1 MPKKQ
6 WPTKSLDK
14 SDLLITQRVK
24 RIFDQGNLTQG
35 DLARELAVS
44 QPHVSRLL
52 VGKTAWQNKYL
63 YQLTALYNVSIN
75 SLLLDPQ
82 EVPIVSLIENDEG
95 FQYTATVQQNVWLGK
110 APAPPGEPN
119 LAGLYCLQ
127 VKGNFFKP
135 FFGPGSFIYAQK
147 DGNDIQEDM
156 LVIYLSENAY
166 GMLRQV
172 KFDHD
177 TIILKSLSPSGKN
190 IKRPKTHLRLLER
203 VVWIKI

>member
-6 WPTKSLDK
+6 RPTKSLDK
-14 SDLLITQRVK
+14 IDLLITRRVK
-24 RIFDQGNLTQG
+24 RIFDQGNLTQE
-35 DLARELAVS
+35 DLARELAIS

-52 VGKTAWQNKYL
+52 VGKTAWQNRYL
-63 YQLTALYNVSIN
+63 YHLSALFNVSIN

-82 EVPIVSLIENDEG
+82 EVPIVSHIENDEG
-95 FQYTATVQQNVWLGK
+95 FQYTATVHQNVWLGK
-110 APAPPGEPN
+110 APAPPGESN

-127 VKGNFFKP
+127 VRGNFFKP

-147 DGNDIQEDM
+147 GDNDIQEDM

-172 KFDHD
+172 KFGDD
-177 TIILKSLSPSGKN
+177 AIILKSLSPSGKY
-190 IKRPKTHLRLLER
+190 IMRPKTHLRLLER